1 MKDLAQQDLVS
12 LFVLSLGGP
21 GKDENGN
28 AGTKEGVKS
37 GDIGPPVLRGRTF
50 QFVPAGQSRFLLRF
64 ASFFLHGV
72 LQAFSSLLS
81 VEPSF
86 FAPFC
91 KVPASLF
98 DLVLQ
103 IVPCVFITGP
113 APGIV
118 GGARDCLL
126 KIVPKTSINL
136 RKTKLI
142 IDILSEKICKTSSPC
157 SGNLSLFN
165 KNKYLF
171 FVKALPGWQWQGGRW
186 R

>member
-1 MKDLAQQDLVS
+1 MCMKDLAQQDLVS

-50 QFVPAGQSRFLLRF
+50 QFVPAGQHRFSLIF
-64 ASFFLHGV
+64 FFLHGV
-72 LQAFSSLLS
+72 LQAFSSLTS
-81 VEPSF
+81 FEPSLL
-86 FAPFC
+86 APVSY
-91 KVPASLF
+91 VPAGLC

-165 KNKYLF
+165 KNIYLL